1 MLIRIP
7 KPVVDDDIIERGPS
21 PDRNSEA
28 IFVDPISG
36 IVIVVDQGSGSR
48 GKAIKQRRQS
58 LLWRSLLSR
67 WLTAAKAASSMII
80 PLEPDG
86 RLQPVLSPANWGRH
100 PAHRAGQSP
109 RKN

>member
-7 KPVVDDDIIERGPS
+7 KPVADDDIIERGPS

-28 IFVDPISG
+28 IFVDPLSG

-48 GKAIKQRRQS
+48 GSALKRHRQS
-58 LLWRSLLSR
+58 PLWRSLLSH
-67 WLTAAKAASSMII
+67 WLTAAKAASSIII
-80 PLEPDG
+80 PHEPDSW
-86 RLQPVLSPANWGRH
+86 LQPVSSPANWARHQGR
-100 PAHRAGQSP
+100 RTGQNP